1 MTRTSS
7 PGPNGR
13 KTPVRRAGKA
23 PAKSSPAAAAQ
34 TAGEEPARRTRV
46 RDARPKIERAAL
58 KLFVH
63 EGVDA
68 ATTREIA
75 EKAGV
80 SEGALYRH
88 YKGKDELALTLFMET
103 HNRLSRLLTE
113 ALSGQGT
120 LEDKVHAAVSAYCQL
135 ADEDF
140 LLFSFH
146 LVSLHK
152 YLPYD
157 KRREDDPVSVTE
169 RIISG
174 LMEMGAIPKGDP
186 ALRAAMALGVVMQA
200 GQNKIYNRLPG
211 PLSQHAPALS
221 RAVLAVLK
229 AA

>member
-1 MTRTSS
+1 MA
-7 PGPNGR
+7 R
-13 KTPVRRAGKA
+13 KATPAAATDKPSRRAPAKGVRTKA
-23 PAKSSPAAAAQ
+23 PAKPIVTKSD
-34 TAGEEPARRTRV
+34 EPGRRPRV

-58 KLFVH
+58 ELFVNV
-63 EGVDA
+63 GVDA

-75 EKAGV
+75 ESAQV

-88 YKGKDELALTLFMET
+88 YKGKDELARALFMET
-103 HNRLSRLLTE
+103 HNRLSVMLAE
-113 ALSGQGT
+113 ALGSPGT
-120 LEDKVHAAVSAYCQL
+120 LDEKVHAAVTAYCTL

-157 KRREDDPVSVTE
+157 RRREDDPVSVTE

-174 LMEMGAIPKGDP
+174 LMDIGAIPKGDP
-186 ALRAAMALGVVMQA
+186 ALKAAMSLGVVMQA

-211 PLSQHAPALS
+211 PLSRHAPALA

-229 AA
+229 S

>member
-1 MTRTSS
+1 MARKANPAAGTSKPS
-7 PGPNGR
+7 
-13 KTPVRRAGKA
+13 RRAPAKGARPKA
-23 PAKSSPAAAAQ
+23 PAKPVVTKSDD
-34 TAGEEPARRTRV
+34 AGRRPRV

-58 KLFVH
+58 ELFVNV
-63 EGVDA
+63 GVDA

-75 EKAGV
+75 ESAQV

-88 YKGKDELALTLFMET
+88 YKGKEELALALFMET
-103 HNRLSRLLTE
+103 HNRLSVMLAE
-113 ALSGQGT
+113 ALGGSGSLDQ
-120 LEDKVHAAVSAYCQL
+120 KVYAAVAAYCAL

-157 KRREDDPVSVTE
+157 RRREDDPVSVTE
-169 RIISG
+169 RIITG
-174 LMEMGAIPKGDP
+174 LMDAAVIPKGDP
-186 ALRAAMALGVVMQA
+186 ALKAAMALGVVMQA

-211 PLSQHAPALS
+211 PLSRHAPALA

-229 AA
+229 S

>member
-1 MTRTSS
+1 MPRNTTASKPGEKKTR
-7 PGPNGR
+7 
-13 KTPVRRAGKA
+13 
-23 PAKSSPAAAAQ
+23 
-34 TAGEEPARRTRV
+34 ARN
-46 RDARPKIERAAL
+46 ARPKIERAAL

-88 YKGKDELALTLFMET
+88 YKGKDQLALSLFMET
-103 HNRLSRLLTE
+103 HNRLGQMMHE
-113 ALSGQGT
+113 ALSASGT
-120 LEDKVHAAVSAYCQL
+120 LEEKIQAAVKAYCQL

-146 LVSLHK
+146 LVSLNR

-157 KRREDDPVSVTE
+157 KRRDDDPVSITE
-169 RIISG
+169 RIIES
-174 LMEMGAIPKGDP
+174 LMQEGALPKGDP
-186 ALRAAMALGVVMQA
+186 ALKAAMALGVVMQA

-211 PLSQHAPALS
+211 PLTQHAPAMA
-221 RAVLAVLK
+221 RAVVAVLTSD
-229 AA
+229 

>member
-1 MTRTSS
+1 MARNTTATNA
-7 PGPNGR
+7 PAR
-13 KTPVRRAGKA
+13 KTRA
-23 PAKSSPAAAAQ
+23 
-34 TAGEEPARRTRV
+34 RN
-46 RDARPKIERAAL
+46 ARPKIERAAL

-88 YKGKDELALTLFMET
+88 YKGKDQLALSLFMET
-103 HNRLSRLLTE
+103 HNRLGQMMQE
-113 ALSGQGT
+113 ALSGDGS
-120 LEDKVHAAVSAYCQL
+120 LEDKVHAAVKAYCEL

-146 LVSLHK
+146 LVSLNR

-157 KRREDDPVSVTE
+157 KRREDDPVSITE
-169 RIISG
+169 QIIDS
-174 LMEMGAIPKGDP
+174 LMQAGVIPKGDA
-186 ALRAAMALGVVMQA
+186 ALKAAMALGVVMQA

-211 PLSQHAPALS
+211 PLTQHADAMA
-221 RAVLAVLK
+221 RAVVAVLK
-229 AA
+229 TE

>member
-1 MTRTSS
+1 MARPATL
-7 PGPNGR
+7 
-13 KTPVRRAGKA
+13 TPKQ
-23 PAKSSPAAAAQ
+23 PDKKP
-34 TAGEEPARRTRV
+34 RV
-46 RDARPKIERAAL
+46 RNAKPKIERAAL
-58 KLFVH
+58 KLFIH

-75 EKAGV
+75 DKAGV

-88 YKGKDELALTLFMET
+88 YKGKDELALSLFQET
-103 HNRLSRLLTE
+103 HNRLSQLLAE
-113 ALSGQGT
+113 ALTGT
-120 LEDKVHAAVSAYCQL
+120 GSLDAKVHAAVTAYCNL

-146 LVSLHK
+146 LVSLNR

-174 LMEMGAIPKGDP
+174 LMEAGAIPKGDP
-186 ALRAAMALGVVMQA
+186 ALKAAMALGVVMQA

-211 PLSQHAPALS
+211 PLSQHAPALA

-229 AA
+229 ST